1 MPATLRPSCANR
13 RPIRAAVSSFC
24 ACLVGLAAILLTT
37 GCADTHHE
45 IVVSVPEQ
53 RMVLLNDG
61 VPVAFYPVSTSRF
74 GLGDAPG
81 SNGTPLGAL
90 EIAEKIGGGEPLGMK
105 FKSRAPTGEIVP
117 VDAPGR
123 DPVVTR
129 ILWLRGLDA
138 NNAHSYDRYIYIHG
152 TPEERNVGHPAS
164 YGCVRMRSRDVA
176 SLYDEVGKGARVFIR
191 NAPLAS
197 AVEPHL
203 ASGANIPAT
212 VISQTPPT
220 AQ

>member
-1 MPATLRPSCANR
+1 MLTPRSWSDNDR
-13 RPIRAAVSSFC
+13 RPARAAVS
-24 ACLVGLAAILLTT
+24 LWRDGLLGLATVLLIT
-37 GCADTHHE
+37 GCADRHHQ

-74 GLGDAPG
+74 GLGDEPG

-90 EIAEKIGGGEPLGMK
+90 EIADKIGGGAPLGMK
-105 FKSRAPTGEIVP
+105 FKSRVPTGEIVP

-138 NNAHSYDRYIYIHG
+138 SNANAYNRYIYIHG
-152 TPEERNVGHPAS
+152 TPEERHVGQPAS

-176 SLYDEVGKGARVFIR
+176 ALYEQVGKGARVFIR
-191 NAPLAS
+191 NEPLTQAAGPLLAPS
-197 AVEPHL
+197 
-203 ASGANIPAT
+203 AT
-212 VISQTPPT
+212 VPQL
-220 AQ
+220 AN